1 MSAKKTTKKKAAPSA
16 TAGPGLGKKFCPSCN
31 ALIGARSG
39 TCPECGHQF
48 LPKAKKAEATQTDGE
63 ISETAFIKV
72 LAGRGFDFQRLR
84 NELTG
89 EIVKDIKDPKIEKL
103 GLKFSPIPKNSDEIH
118 VTQTSPQIQ
127 ISMSLDKF
135 LEVAGIKP

>member
-1 MSAKKTTKKKAAPSA
+1 MPAKKTNKKTAASTAP
-16 TAGPGLGKKFCPSCN
+16 AGPGLGKKFCPSCN
-31 ALIGARSG
+31 ALIGARST
-39 TCPECGHQF
+39 TCPDCGF
-48 LPKAKKAEATQTDGE
+48 EFIPKSKKSDAASSNGE

-89 EIVKDIKDPKIEKL
+89 EIVKDVKDPKIEKL
-103 GLKFSPIPKNSDEIH
+103 GLKFGPVPKNADAIY
-118 VTQTSPQIQ
+118 VTQTTPQIQ
-127 ISMSLDKF
+127 VAMSLDKF